1 MTIMKETG
9 QKPEVRSLFFSPIA
23 NEIGRTS
30 LEKKTTKL
38 HFCNYNRIEEGRLLI

>member
-1 MTIMKETG
+1 MKETG
-9 QKPEVRSLFFSPIA
+9 QKPEVAFFIFSPIA

-38 HFCNYNRIEEGRLLI
+38 LFCNYNRIEEGRLLI